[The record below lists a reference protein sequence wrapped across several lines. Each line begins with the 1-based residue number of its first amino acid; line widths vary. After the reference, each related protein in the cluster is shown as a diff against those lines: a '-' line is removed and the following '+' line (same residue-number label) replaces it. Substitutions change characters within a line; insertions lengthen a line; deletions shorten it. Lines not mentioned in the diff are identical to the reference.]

1 MKRILAIVLCLC
13 LLLGVTACKP
23 DNITYPA
30 EIIGSDEGSEQTNT
44 DLPKEEPETNQE
56 EPAPQP
62 QAPAESPAE
71 EGTPSAEE
79 PAAENK
85 AQEAPAPSAEEEEVP
100 LTNPLAAET
109 FAPSKGVENTL
120 PLTEFVNTENAVSV
134 MENRTI
140 EFYTADDVPAFTYI
154 NEKGQS
160 VSEWKWMEQLAS
172 KQGFILKY
180 SIKDQAVSLKAQRT
194 ALYAGKKLSLVQ
206 MSAHQAGVGMTLTR
220 SAAQHINKEIPVY
233 GISKTVLTASN
244 DTLFA
249 PVGNVNAL
257 WYNTALMPAN
267 TDPAA
272 LAAAGSWTVE
282 QFKTVHSHSI
292 TMSAQPLKMEET
304 LAWATL
310 SGKSPL
316 TLVEGKLDSNIYA
329 KATQEVWSLLQKTN
343 QELIDFVPVPEVEY
357 TLKNSNVTMQY
368 SAVPEAAEGITFK
381 YAPLPA
387 TAEGALGT
395 VTYIGTYFA
404 LPKYSDDADNARA
417 ALTFTEYWCDRY
429 TETIAA
435 RLKNLGI
442 SGNDY
447 EAYTAMAEQQGH
459 LILHQPEIE
468 TLLAPYLQGLT
479 DATVDM
485 DKVYGTLKK
494 QFENILTT
502 QNLYY

>member
-1 MKRILAIVLCLC
+1 MNRILAIILCLC

-30 EIIGSDEGSEQTNT
+30 EIIGSDEGSAQPNA
-44 DLPKEEPETNQE
+44 DQPKEEPKNNQE
-56 EPAPQP
+56 EPAPQ
-62 QAPAESPAE
+62 APAEE
-71 EGTPSAEE
+71 EPPSAEE
-79 PAAENK
+79 PAPEAKAE
-85 AQEAPAPSAEEEEVP
+85 EVPAPSTEEAP
-100 LTNPLAAET
+100 SANPLAAEKFT
-109 FAPSKGVENTL
+109 PSKGVENTL
-120 PLTEFVNTENAVSV
+120 PLTELVNTENAVSV

-160 VSEWKWMEQLAS
+160 VSEWKWMEQLAT

-220 SAAQHINKEIPVY
+220 SAAQYINKEIPVY
-233 GISKTVLTASN
+233 GISKALLNASN

-257 WYNTALMPAN
+257 WYNTALMPAD

-272 LAAAGSWTVE
+272 LSAAGTWTVE
-282 QFKTVHSHSI
+282 QFKNVHSHSI

-316 TLVEGKLDSNIYA
+316 ALAEGKLDSNIYA
-329 KATQEVWSLLQKTN
+329 KATQEVWSLMQKTN
-343 QELIDFVPVPEVEY
+343 QELIDFVPVPEVDY
-357 TLKNSNVTMQY
+357 ALKNSNVTMQY
-368 SAVPEAAEGITFK
+368 STVPEAAEGITYK

-387 TAEGALGT
+387 TAEGTLGT

-435 RLKNLGI
+435 RLKDLGI
-442 SGNDY
+442 SGKDY

-468 TLLAPYLQGLT
+468 TLLATYLQGLT
-479 DATVDM
+479 DAAVDM

-494 QFENILTT
+494 QLENILTT